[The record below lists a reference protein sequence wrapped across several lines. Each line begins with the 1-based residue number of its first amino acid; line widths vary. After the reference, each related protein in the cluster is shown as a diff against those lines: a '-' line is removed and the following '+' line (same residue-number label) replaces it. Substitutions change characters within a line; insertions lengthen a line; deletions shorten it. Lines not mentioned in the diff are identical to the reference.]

1 MMNVFIGKYLCVQVI
16 SYGTL
21 AGCCFKDLLVDNC
34 CWLSGSLVVWLVNHW
49 LTLSWLVDWLLG
61 NVEGLARRGQHFA
74 GSQRACFGHLHVI
87 QQ

>member
-34 CWLSGSLVVWLVNHW
+34 CWLSGSLVFLAGKP
-49 LTLSWLVDWLLG
+49 LVDAELVG
-61 NVEGLARRGQHFA
+61 
-74 GSQRACFGHLHVI
+74 
-87 QQ
+87 